1 MTIEATSEKVGR
13 LVRRTK
19 TPPATAMPIGESDA
33 NIFNC
38 PDCARPLGKGVSRC
52 PGCGT
57 RLMAGVKLSRAMSFM
72 LVGLA
77 TGVLVGGGVM
87 AGVFGLG
94 RPVDLTAAQPPA
106 VVTPSQVPVA
116 TAGTP
121 VGNPAI
127 PTAAVSGLRQSTVLN
142 QRLVADAKRL
152 AQALAASRPTG
163 SEIAPILRSFAGT
176 AAFGQGVAPD
186 IADWDDGAAVSAG
199 LVAFYEQVSSIA
211 ADGLKSSVKN
221 PAAYVAAAARMLDAM
236 AGLTDLDA
244 ASRTLAATAD
254 VDLPVLDPGAES
266 AP

>member
-13 LVRRTK
+13 LVRRTR
-19 TPPATAMPIGESDA
+19 TPRATAMPIGEADA

-38 PDCARPLGKGVSRC
+38 PACARPLGKGVSRC

-57 RLMAGVKLSRAMSFM
+57 RLMAGVKLSRAMGFM
-72 LVGLA
+72 VVGLA
-77 TGVLVGGGVM
+77 SGVLVGGGVM
-87 AGVFGLG
+87 AGVSALH
-94 RPVDLTAAQPPA
+94 RPADLAAVQPPA

-116 TAGTP
+116 TAVPP
-121 VGNPAI
+121 VGDPAI
-127 PTAAVSGLRQSTVLN
+127 PSAAISALGQSTVLN

-152 AQALAASRPTG
+152 TQALAANRPTG
-163 SEIAPILRSFAGT
+163 SEIAPILRSLAAT

-186 IADWDDGAAVSAG
+186 VADWDDGAAVSAG
-199 LVAFYEQVSSIA
+199 LVGFYEQVGSIA
-211 ADGLKSSVKN
+211 AEGLMSSVKN
-221 PAAYVAAAARMLDAM
+221 PAAYVAAAERMLAAM

-244 ASRTLAATAD
+244 ASRALAATVD